1 MKNDMTIRKAN
12 INDFEGILDLHL
24 QIEDTEIFFDS
35 NLKPHAFATDGG
47 KKKIK
52 KQKNK
57 LKMKTISCWFVKTI
71 ITKC

>member
-35 NLKPHAFATDGG
+35 NLKPHALLLMEER
-47 KKKIK
+47 KK
-52 KQKNK
+52 
-57 LKMKTISCWFVKTI
+57 
-71 ITKC
+71 